1 MLRATEPESPDTL
14 KPMLLTPRK
23 AVPRDAGWLAEIKFD
38 GYRALASTGSTL
50 SVRTKNGADCTDWF
64 PELKQGLGALAG
76 GCVLDGEICVLDSL
90 GRADFERL
98 HARARRKRW
107 YEGAD
112 RVVFCAFDLLI
123 HRGRDVRQAPIEERK
138 QWLQSLLSASREQV
152 GILYVQAV
160 LDQAEWLYQQ
170 CVALD
175 LEGIVC
181 KRAGSTYQSGVRSP
195 DWIKVKRPGVHEHGA
210 FRRHS

>member
-1 MLRATEPESPDTL
+1 MPRATAPEPIDTL

-23 AVPRDAGWLAEIKFD
+23 AVPRDAGWLAEVKYD
-38 GYRALASTGSTL
+38 GYRALASTGSGP
-50 SVRTKNGADCTDWF
+50 SMRTKGGTTCADWF
-64 PELKQGLGALAG
+64 PELKQGRSALAA

-98 HARARRKRW
+98 HARALRKRW

-112 RVVFCAFDLLI
+112 RVVFCAFNLLV

-152 GILYVQAV
+152 GMLSVQAV
-160 LDQAEWLYQQ
+160 PDQSEWLYQQ
-170 CVALD
+170 CVALE

-181 KRAGSTYQSGVRSP
+181 KRAGSTYQSGGRSP
-195 DWIKVKRPGVHEHGA
+195 DWIKVKRPGAHEHGA
-210 FRRHS
+210 FKRGP

>member
-1 MLRATEPESPDTL
+1 MPRASASALLDAM

-38 GYRALASTGSTL
+38 GYRALASTGSAP
-50 SVRTKNGADCTDWF
+50 SVRTKSGAACTAWF
-64 PELKQGLGALAG
+64 PELKQGLGALAA

-98 HARARRKRW
+98 YARAQRKRW

-112 RVVFCAFDLLI
+112 PVVFCAFDLLV
-123 HRGRDVRQAPIEERK
+123 HHGRDVRQAPIEERK
-138 QWLQSLLSASREQV
+138 QWLRALMKDGGDQLGLLF
-152 GILYVQAV
+152 VQA
-160 LDQAEWLYQQ
+160 LPDQAEWLYQQ
-170 CVALD
+170 CAALN
-175 LEGIVC
+175 LEGVVC
-181 KRAGSTYQSGVRSP
+181 KRTGSTYQSGVRSP

-210 FRRHS
+210 FRRGP